1 MPTTTRRRNRAVPI
15 APDATETDL
24 LRSLLTTLHDH
35 GAVLMN
41 RDGREIDMPATAVAA
56 LTRAVEY
63 LASGEPVV
71 ILPADAELT
80 TGEAAEILHFSRQY
94 LVRLLDD
101 GVIPCRRDGVHRRV
115 LLRDVIRYRERR
127 IVEQREAWRE
137 GVHLAQQMG
146 GYDMT
151 QADIAS
157 FSRDAN
163 PDSHH

>member
-1 MPTTTRRRNRAVPI
+1 MPTTTRRRNRAAPI
-15 APDATETDL
+15 APDAAETDL
-24 LRSLLTTLHDH
+24 LRSLLTTLQDH

-41 RDGREIDMPATAVAA
+41 RDGREIDMPPTAVAA

-127 IVEQREAWRE
+127 IVEQEAAITRLIRYSE
-137 GVHLAQQMG
+137 EMG
-146 GYDMT
+146 EYAAPQPHAET
-151 QADIAS
+151 E
-157 FSRDAN
+157 
-163 PDSHH
+163 PDNAGLGMSH